1 VCSIIAYEGRR
12 EAAPLLVNGLQRMEY
27 RGYDSAGIATL
38 SRREISVRKGVGK
51 VAEVNALLHMDE
63 LSGEVGVG
71 HTRWA
76 THGGVTEANAHPH
89 LSNSGKIA
97 LVHNGIVNNYVEL
110 KEELQREGYSFS
122 SQTDTEVIVNLIQ
135 YNLEQTRDIKAAVM
149 RTVAKLRGSYSF
161 AAVFPDGTLAA
172 ARFHE
177 PLIVGI
183 SSDGYLVASDILGF
197 VEQTDRVIYLDNR
210 EIIIMKDG
218 GQVICDFEG
227 NPVRH
232 ELIRVSNEIA
242 DASKG
247 DYVHYTL
254 KEIFEQPA
262 SILKTADKASPEVTK
277 AAEIIKR
284 AKNLYITGSGSSFHA
299 ALVGKYLF
307 SKYGGLKVE
316 TILASEAEFSPDHLD
331 SESVML
337 AISQSGETADV
348 LEAVSWAKE
357 KGATIISIVNR
368 ETSSLAHMSS
378 LTVGLGCG
386 PEIGVAATKS
396 FTSQLVVLYKIADLL
411 SGGSINPRFDDMSR
425 QMSEVLE
432 NQTKIKALAK
442 MVMGV
447 SDLYILGMGVHSSVA
462 AEAAL
467 KIKELAY
474 IHAEALPGGELKHG
488 PLALLDSN
496 SYVVFFNPSD
506 STHSNVMTSAH
517 EVKARG
523 AKIIGISDSP
533 SEVYDYWINIPSTN
547 MDMFPLLEI
556 IPMQL
561 LSYYLAI
568 LRNANPDYPRN
579 LAKSVTVK

>member
-1 VCSIIAYEGRR
+1 VCSIIGYEGRG
-12 EAAPLLVNGLQRMEY
+12 EAAPLLIKGLQRMEY
-27 RGYDSAGIATL
+27 RGYDSAGIATF
-38 SRREISVRKGVGK
+38 SNREISVRKGVGK

-63 LSGEVGVG
+63 LKGEVGVG

-76 THGGVTEANAHPH
+76 THGGVTKENAHPH
-89 LSNSGKIA
+89 LSNSGQIA
-97 LVHNGIVNNYVEL
+97 LVHNGIVTNYVEL

-135 YNLEQTRDIKAAVM
+135 LNFEETRDVKTAIM

-172 ARFHE
+172 ARYRE

-183 SSDGYLVASDILGF
+183 SRDGYLVASDILGF
-197 VEQTDRVIYLDNR
+197 VEQTDKVIYLDNR
-210 EIIIMKDG
+210 EIIIMKEG
-218 GQVICDFEG
+218 AQVICDFDG
-227 NPVRH
+227 RSVRH

-242 DASKG
+242 AADKG
-247 DYVHYTL
+247 EYVHYTL

-262 SILKTADKASPEVTK
+262 SILKTAEKAAPEV
-277 AAEIIKR
+277 ARAVEIIKC
-284 AKNLYITGSGSSFHA
+284 AKSLYVTGSGSSFHA
-299 ALVGKYLF
+299 ALVGKYLL
-307 SKYGGLKVE
+307 SKYGGLNVE
-316 TILASEAEFSPDHLD
+316 PIMASEAEFSPHRLD
-331 SESVML
+331 SNSVMI

-348 LEAVSWAKE
+348 LEAVNWAKE
-357 KGATIISIVNR
+357 KGAAIISIVNKG
-368 ETSSLAHMSS
+368 TSSLAQMSS
-378 LTVGLGCG
+378 MTIELGCG

-411 SGGSINPRFDDMSR
+411 SGGAINPRFDELSR
-425 QMSEVLE
+425 QMTGILE
-432 NQTKIKALAK
+432 NQTKIKALAEK
-442 MVMGV
+442 VMGV
-447 SDLYILGMGVHSSVA
+447 SDIYILGMGVHYSIA

-496 SYVVFFNPSD
+496 SYVVFLNPSD
-506 STHSNVMTSAH
+506 STHSNVLTSAH
-517 EVKARG
+517 EVKSRG

-533 SEVYDYWINIPSTN
+533 SEIYDYWINIPP
-547 MDMFPLLEI
+547 MDTVMFPLLEI
-556 IPMQL
+556 LPMQL
-561 LSYYLAI
+561 FSYYLA
-568 LRNANPDYPRN
+568 LRKNANPDYPRN